1 MTQRPVSGL
10 ERVWLAADRMA
21 PPFVN
26 QCVLT
31 NLPAFDTARLEAAV
45 ARAAAV
51 HPGVCVRLNGRL
63 RSLRWVA
70 NGPPPRFT
78 TPADP
83 TWTARDERDAPW
95 LRNPLDPQEG
105 PVCEIVALQG
115 ATPDTRHIIVRT
127 HHAAL
132 DGRGTQLFVEDL
144 LAAYAGEPVRGAEAG
159 PTYDLDL
166 ARPHAPKPRPEPPTD
181 AISPTGASG
190 PGDTHQW
197 RRVTLP
203 KLPSPVLPRVL
214 LALAQAARTTGATGP
229 LRIGLPVDL
238 RRYTPD
244 LRASANLTGVAPL
257 TLPDPLPSL
266 DTLRALVDAA
276 AAGPDAAAHVL
287 AADRLRG
294 TPVWLMTLAGRL
306 AAPSLRRKGRYP
318 ISVSVSN
325 LGRHAYTLDGHP
337 ISAFW
342 IPPPSPGLPLF
353 MSTCGNATALE
364 LCAGSPEGIG
374 GAGRL
379 DALLAHMVQLLT
391 AP

>member
-1 MTQRPVSGL
+1 MTHRLVSGL

-31 NLPAFDTARLEAAV
+31 DLPAFDVARLEAAV

-51 HPGVCVRLNGRL
+51 HPGVCVRLSGRL
-63 RSLRWVA
+63 RSLRWET

-78 TPADP
+78 TPAGP
-83 TWTARDERDAPW
+83 TWVARNEADAPW
-95 LRNPLDPQEG
+95 LRTPLDPRNG
-105 PVCEIVALQG
+105 PVCEVVALHG
-115 ATPDTRHIIVRT
+115 ATPDTRHIVVRT

-132 DGRGTQLFVEDL
+132 DGRGTQLFVEDV
-144 LAAYAGEPVRGAEAG
+144 LAAYAGEPVRAAEAG

-166 ARPHAPKPRPEPPTD
+166 ARGQAPKPRAEPPTD
-181 AISPTGASG
+181 AASPTGASA
-190 PGDTHQW
+190 PGDTHLW

-214 LALAQAARTTGATGP
+214 LALAHAARVQGATGP

-238 RRYTPD
+238 RRYAPD

-266 DTLRALVDAA
+266 DALRSLVDAA

-287 AADRLRG
+287 AADTLRG
-294 TPVWLMTLAGRL
+294 TPVWLMVLAGRL
-306 AAPSLRRKGRYP
+306 AAPSMRRKGRYP
-318 ISVSVSN
+318 ISASVSN

-364 LCAGSPEGIG
+364 LCAGSPAGVG
-374 GAGRL
+374 GDGRL
-379 DALLAHMVQLLT
+379 DALLASMVEALQ
-391 AP
+391 